1 MGDKKDNMD
10 KGTQAMFNSVQD
22 IFALLPD
29 QTCPVKNEMVIYD
42 NAMTSQFIEMKPMN
56 TSCAKKSEESNE
68 VVKKLKNALSL
79 PDANSE
85 ELIDAVQRMFSEL
98 KDKNDQ
104 IHELETGMDRLRK
117 ENEALKQQ
125 NNAFTKAKRMH
136 SSIPKQRP
144 DQATK

>member
-104 IHELETGMDRLRK
+104 IHKLKTNVDRLRE
-117 ENEALKQQ
+117 ENETLKQR
-125 NNAFTKAKRMH
+125 NTALMTEKRLH
-136 SSIPKQRP
+136 SN
-144 DQATK
+144 T